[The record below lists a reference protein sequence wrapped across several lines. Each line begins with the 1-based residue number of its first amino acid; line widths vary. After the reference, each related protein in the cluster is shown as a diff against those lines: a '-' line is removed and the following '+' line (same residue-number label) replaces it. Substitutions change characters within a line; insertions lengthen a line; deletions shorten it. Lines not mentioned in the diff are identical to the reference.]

1 MRGLFFLA
9 HKKRRLESRRI
20 QAGAPERTRTSD
32 ARFRKPTLYP
42 LSYGG
47 KKDAD
52 ITAPLSYHTLRSA
65 RSDLK
70 QRSRVIL
77 PALSG
82 NWRGSEGAGVPRMR
96 LWSAAFDKSTRRNR
110 PRYSIVDAGIRQAMR
125 RTISAISP
133 RNHPID
139 LSKAESSES
148 GT

>member
-65 RSDLK
+65 RSDLNR
-70 QRSRVIL
+70 RSRVIL

-82 NWRGSEGAGVPRMR
+82 NWRGSAGAGVPRMR
-96 LWSAAFDKSTRRNR
+96 LWSALSEEL
-110 PRYSIVDAGIRQAMR
+110 PE
-125 RTISAISP
+125 
-133 RNHPID
+133 RNHPKYSTITSRD
-139 LSKAESSES
+139 ALNHASNHIRDFIH
-148 GT
+148 

>member
-65 RSDLK
+65 RSDLNR
-70 QRSRVIL
+70 RSRVIL

-82 NWRGSEGAGVPRMR
+82 NWRGSAGAGVPRMR
-96 LWSAAFDKSTRRNR
+96 LWSALSEELPERNR
-110 PRYSIVDAGIRQAMR
+110 PKYSTITSRDALSHASNHIRDF
-125 RTISAISP
+125 I
-133 RNHPID
+133 H
-139 LSKAESSES
+139 
-148 GT
+148 

>member
-9 HKKRRLESRRI
+9 HKKRRLESRRK

-65 RSDLK
+65 RSDLNR
-70 QRSRVIL
+70 RSRVIL

-82 NWRGSEGAGVPRMR
+82 NWRGSAGAGVPRMR
-96 LWSAAFDKSTRRNR
+96 LWSALSEELPERNR
-110 PRYSIVDAGIRQAMR
+110 PKYSTITSRDALNHASNHIRDF
-125 RTISAISP
+125 I
-133 RNHPID
+133 H
-139 LSKAESSES
+139 
-148 GT
+148 

>member
-65 RSDLK
+65 RSDLNR
-70 QRSRVIL
+70 RSRVLL

-82 NWRGSEGAGVPRMR
+82 NWRGSAGAGVPRMR
-96 LWSAAFDKSTRRNR
+96 LWSALSEELPERNR
-110 PRYSIVDAGIRQAMR
+110 PKYSTITSRDALNHASNHIRDF
-125 RTISAISP
+125 I
-133 RNHPID
+133 H
-139 LSKAESSES
+139 
-148 GT
+148 

>member
-52 ITAPLSYHTLRSA
+52 TTAPLSYHTLRSA
-65 RSDLK
+65 RSDLNR
-70 QRSRVIL
+70 RSRVIL

-82 NWRGSEGAGVPRMR
+82 NWRGSAGAGVPRMR
-96 LWSAAFDKSTRRNR
+96 LWSALSEELPERNR
-110 PRYSIVDAGIRQAMR
+110 PKYSTITSRDALNHASNHIRDF
-125 RTISAISP
+125 I
-133 RNHPID
+133 H
-139 LSKAESSES
+139 
-148 GT
+148 

>member
-65 RSDLK
+65 RSDLNR
-70 QRSRVIL
+70 RSRVIL

-82 NWRGSEGAGVPRMR
+82 NWRGSAGAGVPRMR
-96 LWSAAFDKSTRRNR
+96 LWSALSEELPERNR
-110 PRYSIVDAGIRQAMR
+110 PKYSTITSRDALNHASNHIRDF
-125 RTISAISP
+125 I
-133 RNHPID
+133 H
-139 LSKAESSES
+139 
-148 GT
+148 

>member
-65 RSDLK
+65 RSDLNR
-70 QRSRVIL
+70 RSRVIL

-82 NWRGSEGAGVPRMR
+82 NWRGSAGAGVPRMR
-96 LWSAAFDKSTRRNR
+96 LWSALSEELPERNR
-110 PRYSIVDAGIRQAMR
+110 PKYSTITSRDALNHASNHIRNF
-125 RTISAISP
+125 I
-133 RNHPID
+133 H
-139 LSKAESSES
+139 
-148 GT
+148 

>member
-9 HKKRRLESRRI
+9 HKKKRRLESRRI

-65 RSDLK
+65 RSDSNR
-70 QRSRVIL
+70 RSRAIHPHSL
-77 PALSG
+77 LNRGGAPGAAL
-82 NWRGSEGAGVPRMR
+82 PRMR
-96 LWSAAFDKSTRRNR
+96 LWSALSEELPERNR
-110 PRYSIVDAGIRQAMR
+110 PKYSTITSRDALNHASNHIRDF
-125 RTISAISP
+125 I
-133 RNHPID
+133 H
-139 LSKAESSES
+139 
-148 GT
+148 

>member
-52 ITAPLSYHTLRSA
+52 IAAPLFYHTLRSA
-65 RSDLK
+65 RSDLNR
-70 QRSRVIL
+70 RSRAIHPHSL
-77 PALSG
+77 LNRGGAPGAAL
-82 NWRGSEGAGVPRMR
+82 PRMR
-96 LWSAAFDKSTRRNR
+96 LWSALSEEWPERNR
-110 PRYSIVDAGIRQAMR
+110 PKYSTITSRDALNHASNHIRDF
-125 RTISAISP
+125 I
-133 RNHPID
+133 H
-139 LSKAESSES
+139 
-148 GT
+148 

>member
-52 ITAPLSYHTLRSA
+52 ITAPLSYHTLRST
-65 RSDLK
+65 RSDLNR
-70 QRSRVIL
+70 RSRVIL

-82 NWRGSEGAGVPRMR
+82 NWRGSAGAGVPRMR
-96 LWSAAFDKSTRRNR
+96 LWSALSEELPERNR
-110 PRYSIVDAGIRQAMR
+110 PKYSTITSRDALNHASNHIRDF
-125 RTISAISP
+125 I
-133 RNHPID
+133 H
-139 LSKAESSES
+139 
-148 GT
+148 

>member
-65 RSDLK
+65 RSDLNR
-70 QRSRVIL
+70 RSRVIL

-82 NWRGSEGAGVPRMR
+82 NWRGSAGAGVPRMR
-96 LWSAAFDKSTRRNR
+96 LWSALSEELPERNR
-110 PRYSIVDAGIRQAMR
+110 PKYSTITSRNALNHASNHIRDF
-125 RTISAISP
+125 I
-133 RNHPID
+133 H
-139 LSKAESSES
+139 
-148 GT
+148 